1 MVLEM
6 EASFVGGQEYEVNE
20 DEAVQIS
27 QELERERPAKED
39 EEQPRE
45 GDEQQQPQAGA
56 TGGAA
61 SLTEYFARCV
71 GGPGGR
77 MGRAELE
84 GMLETGFGLGAVDRQ
99 DVLED
104 MELAEG
110 CEGLGFEDWRP
121 LLMELMDNFGP
132 PADLLAAVGLKD
144 DVEEEREHHL
154 GQAQGERGP
163 GQERQQPAK
172 EDSADKNE
180 EEMAD
185 RVKRSPEPE
194 LELTES
200 NTVLCLDFDIVLQ
213 EHGRETISSVA
224 CHPHWMLSDVREAI
238 AVQLVRPAAAPAVL
252 PVRSCITF
260 C

>member
-1 MVLEM
+1 MSHRFRRLIPHRPHAGCALVELSDLVEMVLEM

-132 PADLLAAVGLKD
+132 PADL
-144 DVEEEREHHL
+144 
-154 GQAQGERGP
+154 
-163 GQERQQPAK
+163 
-172 EDSADKNE
+172 
-180 EEMAD
+180 
-185 RVKRSPEPE
+185 
-194 LELTES
+194 
-200 NTVLCLDFDIVLQ
+200 
-213 EHGRETISSVA
+213 
-224 CHPHWMLSDVREAI
+224 
-238 AVQLVRPAAAPAVL
+238 
-252 PVRSCITF
+252 
-260 C
+260 